1 MNKSNT
7 LIDQALQTYERITRR
22 LETALEQQNRFPPR
36 GRRTTAHAALQGRI
50 DRLRAMQGR
59 ANARYNRRK
68 EKVRALNRNSE

>member
-1 MNKSNT
+1 MSMNRSDT

-50 DRLRAMQGR
+50 DRLRLMQG
-59 ANARYNRRK
+59 AAYARYNRRK
-68 EKVRALNRNSE
+68 EKVRP